1 MGEPM
6 FFQDV
11 CGKATLTVEGKK
23 KKKYGIQLFA
33 KLVIYINV
41 F

>member
-1 MGEPM
+1 MGEPV

-11 CGKATLTVEGKK
+11 CGKATLTVEGK

>member
-1 MGEPM
+1 MGEPV

-11 CGKATLTVEGKK
+11 CGKSTLTVEGKK
-23 KKKYGIQLFA
+23 KNGIQLFA